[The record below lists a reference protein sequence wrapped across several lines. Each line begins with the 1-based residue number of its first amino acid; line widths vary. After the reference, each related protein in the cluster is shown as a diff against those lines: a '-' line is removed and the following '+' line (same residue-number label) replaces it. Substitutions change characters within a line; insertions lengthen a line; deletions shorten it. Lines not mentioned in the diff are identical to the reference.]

1 MVPENT
7 RLLGYT
13 ITGIPVVFEAERRS
27 RDAVEDVRG
36 LFLTPEQTSMRQ
48 SKADVRRLGF
58 RGYSNMTRP
67 ELVDII
73 ESNRR
78 PPPMTLNDLNMGRLR
93 DLVRRATWNLI
104 RKRERVNRFE
114 CLMGTLMPT
123 QCVL

>member
-114 CLMGTLMPT
+114 CLMGTLMPR